1 MPESDKRPLRERLYQ
16 CLGQIVTARRRRLG
30 MSQEELAEE
39 AGIDRAFLS
48 KIEGGK
54 KQPSF
59 GLVADIAQGLKMR
72 YARLVQNCE
81 DCAENEKSA

>member
-1 MPESDKRPLRERLYQ
+1 MPDSEKRPLRERLYE
-16 CLGQIVTARRRRLG
+16 CLGQIVTARRKRLG
-30 MSQEELAEE
+30 MSQEELAQES
-39 AGIDRAFLS
+39 GIDRAFLS

-59 GLVADIAQGLKMR
+59 GLVADIAQGLRMR

-81 DCAENEKSA
+81 ECAENEKSA

>member
-1 MPESDKRPLRERLYQ
+1 MPGSEKRPLRQRLYE

-30 MSQEELAEE
+30 MSQEDLAEE
-39 AGIDRAFLS
+39 AGVDRAFLS

-59 GLVADIAQGLKMR
+59 GLVANIAQGLRMR

-81 DCAENEKSA
+81 ECAESEKSA